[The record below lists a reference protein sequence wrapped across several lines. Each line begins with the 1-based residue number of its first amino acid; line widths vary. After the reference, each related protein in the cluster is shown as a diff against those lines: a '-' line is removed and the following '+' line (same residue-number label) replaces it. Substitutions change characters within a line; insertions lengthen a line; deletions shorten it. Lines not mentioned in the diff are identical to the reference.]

1 MTVTPG
7 GRPAV
12 RPDVRHLHHVGHV
25 IADVRAATALY
36 RRMGFLVSPMAVPVC
51 RSSSAASSRIDAGR

>member
-12 RPDVRHLHHVGHV
+12 RPDVRHLHHVGTCGTEC
-25 IADVRAATALY
+25 AGDPPERPRAVWEPDPNPEKHGHL
-36 RRMGFLVSPMAVPVC
+36 L
-51 RSSSAASSRIDAGR
+51 